1 MIWPLLIVGLN
12 CAPKVFQGLSRE
24 GMMSLWFSGE
34 LQVMNSVDAIDFS
47 ILSLSHP
54 ISLIPDTI
62 CYKILK
68 NIYFGCSGS

>member
-1 MIWPLLIVGLN
+1 MP
-12 CAPKVFQGLSRE
+12 
-24 GMMSLWFSGE
+24 LWFSGE
-34 LQVMNSVDAIDFS
+34 LRVMNSVDAVDF

-68 NIYFGCSGS
+68 IFILIAPGLSCSAWNLRSPLQPAGSLVVA